1 MESRIDKITRELD
14 EWIEALKSG
23 NYKQGRYQ
31 LKSFNFK
38 SSEFRYCCLGVL
50 ADINDIEI
58 FHEGAA
64 LLSQYTTENNENC
77 VIKHFTNTNNDE
89 FNQMMF
95 AQLNDIQNKS
105 FEEIADYIL
114 ENKEKFI
121 NIIDY
126 ELNKKGF

>member
-1 MESRIDKITRELD
+1 MESRIDKITKELD

-23 NYKQGRYQ
+23 NYKQGKYR
-31 LKSFNFK
+31 LKSDD
-38 SSEFRYCCLGVL
+38 SSYCCLGVL
-50 ADINDIEI
+50 AEVNGIKINNDNTILTKYLI
-58 FHEGAA
+58 KDPTN
-64 LLSQYTTENNENC
+64 YI
-77 VIKHFTNTNNDE
+77 IKHFINTNNHE
-89 FNQMMF
+89 FNQTIF
-95 AQLNDIQNKS
+95 AQLNDKEDKS